1 MNFQFSI
8 SRVEYSN
15 TIPKAPVYSHTG
27 LRVSH
32 FPSGREM
39 TVNIDVLFVGKQY
52 ERTRRAGI
60 GGLTFYA
67 AVSSGKT
74 TTGYL
79 VISRAKL

>member
-1 MNFQFSI
+1 
-8 SRVEYSN
+8 
-15 TIPKAPVYSHTG
+15 
-27 LRVSH
+27 
-32 FPSGREM
+32 M

-67 AVSSGKT
+67 AVLSGKT

-79 VISRAKL
+79 VKHGHSHSISHCRRFLGCGVLFHIIILLKLIYHNAGKSR

>member
-1 MNFQFSI
+1 MLSVLTLYQRRLST
-8 SRVEYSN
+8 V
-15 TIPKAPVYSHTG
+15 TPVY
-27 LRVSH
+27 VSLIS
-32 FPSGREM
+32 PVVVKM

-67 AVSSGKT
+67 AVLSGKT

-79 VISRAKL
+79 VIARANL